1 MNPVDAVAVALSGG
15 LGNQLFQYAA
25 ARATSL
31 RLDCPL
37 VLDLSLL
44 ETRIEGQATRPHML
58 SAFAIKAGIAGAQM
72 RTGWVEYHQPG
83 YCYDPAFADIGR
95 GTRLNG
101 YFQSEVF
108 FASYREQLREELRLA
123 VPVSRS
129 FTDMSAR
136 IQAAGYPVSV
146 HLRRGDF
153 SANPNTLA
161 FHGICGKA
169 YYTKAMQIIEGISKA
184 HPTYVVFSDDPT
196 EARALFGDLP
206 SVMFSETPPDR
217 PWEDMLLKAQCR
229 GHILANSSLGWW
241 ASWLNRSEK
250 KTIVAPR
257 RWVSPE
263 AMRNLNTADL
273 YLEGTIII

>member
-1 MNPVDAVAVALSGG
+1 MNPSDAVAVVLSGG

-25 ARATSL
+25 GRATSL

-37 VLDLSLL
+37 VLDLSAL
-44 ETRIEGQATRPHML
+44 EMSIEGQANRSYML
-58 SAFAIKAGIAGAQM
+58 DAFGIKASIADASM
-72 RTGWVEYHQPG
+72 RTGWVGYHQPG
-83 YCYDPAFADIGR
+83 YCYDPAFANVGR

-108 FASYREQLREELRLA
+108 FAPYRERLREELRLV
-123 VPVSRS
+123 VPVSPS
-129 FTDMSAR
+129 FTDLSTR
-136 IQAAGYPVSV
+136 IQDAAYPVSI

-161 FHGICGKA
+161 FHGICGPA

-184 HPTYVVFSDDPT
+184 DPTYVVLSDDRT
-196 EARALFGDLP
+196 QAQALFGDLP
-206 SVMFSETPPDR
+206 SVVFSETPPDK

-229 GHILANSSLGWW
+229 DHILANSSLGWW

-257 RWVSPE
+257 RWVSAE